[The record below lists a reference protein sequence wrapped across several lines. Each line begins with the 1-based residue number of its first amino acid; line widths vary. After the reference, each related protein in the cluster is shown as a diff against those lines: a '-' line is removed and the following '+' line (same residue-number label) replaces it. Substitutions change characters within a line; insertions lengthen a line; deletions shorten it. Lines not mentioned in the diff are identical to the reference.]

1 MTGRDIPLDKKTIF
15 ITRWSA
21 SVSPASCFFL
31 PNCYVI
37 NKNMIILVDKKMI
50 ENLLVYYII
59 H

>member
-1 MTGRDIPLDKKTIF
+1 MYGRDIPLDKKAIF

-21 SVSPASCFFL
+21 PVSPKSCFFL
-31 PNCYVI
+31 PDCRVI